1 MTQRNRTEAYDLSLF
16 DTRPL
21 TVEVGGEPASKPSRK
36 QQRRSNVI
44 ELPQGELERNR
55 RTHPLSLR
63 AVAVAG
69 CLAVVLGVVSCVV
82 YNQVQLNEL
91 TSQIAAVQT
100 QLSEAQSVEVQLQM
114 EASSNMTLTDVEAY
128 AKDQLN
134 MRKTGKNQVTY
145 ITLNEGDQG
154 TVVQP
159 NGGSVLDQI
168 WSFFQNLLP

>member
-91 TSQIAAVQT
+91 TSQIASVQT
-100 QLSEAQSVEVQLQM
+100 QLSEAQSVEVQL
-114 EASSNMTLTDVEAY
+114 
-128 AKDQLN
+128 
-134 MRKTGKNQVTY
+134 
-145 ITLNEGDQG
+145 
-154 TVVQP
+154 
-159 NGGSVLDQI
+159 
-168 WSFFQNLLP
+168 